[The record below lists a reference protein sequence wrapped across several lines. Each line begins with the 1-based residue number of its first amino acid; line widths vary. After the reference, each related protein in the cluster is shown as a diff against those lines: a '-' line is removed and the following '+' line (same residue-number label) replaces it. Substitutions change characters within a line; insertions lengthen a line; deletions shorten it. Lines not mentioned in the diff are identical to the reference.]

1 MIVGLLSVDLHLA
14 SSRSLKEK
22 RAVIRRLKDRLRRY
36 NIAIAEV
43 AHHDLQQRAGLG
55 MVAIG
60 VDQDIV
66 ERTFAST
73 VTEIERVEP
82 GLLLRSEIQ
91 WLA

>member
-1 MIVGLLSVDLHLA
+1 MIIGLLSVELHLA
-14 SSRSLKEK
+14 SSRSLKDK
-22 RAVIRRLKDRLRRY
+22 RAVIRRLKDRLKNH
-36 NIAIAEV
+36 NIATAEV
-43 AHHDLQQRAGLG
+43 AHHDLRQRAGLG
-55 MVAIG
+55 MVTIG

-73 VTEIERVEP
+73 LAEIERVEP